1 MRREAKDYYKC
12 AAGAY
17 KENLL
22 IGHVPIEV
30 SCFSSHFLNH
40 NVENNIKAVIRGT
53 RWMLQQSS
61 CF

>member
-1 MRREAKDYYKC
+1 MRREVKEYNKC

-22 IGHVPIEV
+22 IGQVPIEV
-30 SCFSSHFLNH
+30 SCFSFHFLNH

-53 RWMLQQSS
+53 R
-61 CF
+61 